1 MISIVMKFD
10 ILYYLSG
17 NIKTSHHAEA
27 ALQTNGKIKI
37 NYVKGGI
44 QTQVLYN
51 INSHILPPY
60 Y

>member
-1 MISIVMKFD
+1 MKFD